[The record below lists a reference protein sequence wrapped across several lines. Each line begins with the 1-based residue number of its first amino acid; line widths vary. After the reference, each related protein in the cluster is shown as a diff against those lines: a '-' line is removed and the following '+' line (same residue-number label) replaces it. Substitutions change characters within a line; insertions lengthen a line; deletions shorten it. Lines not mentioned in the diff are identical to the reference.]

1 MTTSLP
7 RVCHE
12 NTAVFLQTD
21 QPSLSEATANLR
33 LWFGPSA
40 HQSPGAWIWRG
51 DTVDTPSSGFIY
63 IYQDYIYI
71 WWSTTPK
78 RTYVMH
84 EIHHI
89 SGFCRLLKLDTLHR
103 YLEMFHGKLLP
114 LYVLF
119 EVFGEVY
126 VLSLKSF
133 SCWCLFS
140 IREACFYVCLVVHG
154 ALNLD

>member
-1 MTTSLP
+1 MKTQPCFFKRIRRLCRRLLP
-7 RVCHE
+7 TYDFGSVLRHINRRVRESEGEIQLIHHHQDISGLYLYMVI
-12 NTAVFLQTD
+12 N
-21 QPSLSEATANLR
+21 QPL
-33 LWFGPSA
+33 
-40 HQSPGAWIWRG
+40 
-51 DTVDTPSSGFIY
+51 
-63 IYQDYIYI
+63 
-71 WWSTTPK
+71 K
-78 RTYVMH
+78 RMYVMH

-103 YLEMFHGKLLP
+103 YLEMFHGNFLP

-119 EVFGEVY
+119 EVFGEVC

>member
-1 MTTSLP
+1 
-7 RVCHE
+7 
-12 NTAVFLQTD
+12 
-21 QPSLSEATANLR
+21 
-33 LWFGPSA
+33 
-40 HQSPGAWIWRG
+40 
-51 DTVDTPSSGFIY
+51 
-63 IYQDYIYI
+63 
-71 WWSTTPK
+71 
-78 RTYVMH
+78 MH

-140 IREACFYVCLVVHG
+140 IREARFYVCLVVHG

>member
-1 MTTSLP
+1 MKTQPCFFKRISRLCRRLLP
-7 RVCHE
+7 TYDFGSVLRCINRPVRE
-12 NTAVFLQTD
+12 
-21 QPSLSEATANLR
+21 SE
-33 LWFGPSA
+33 GE
-40 HQSPGAWIWRG
+40 I
-51 DTVDTPSSGFIY
+51 VDTPSSVSLYGD
-63 IYQDYIYI
+63 QPP
-71 WWSTTPK
+71 PK

-103 YLEMFHGKLLP
+103 YLEIFHGKLLP

-140 IREACFYVCLVVHG
+140 IREARFYVCLVVHG